1 MSMKAAVLY
10 GAHQPLVVEELSLL
24 PPRHGEVRVR
34 FAASGVCHS
43 DLHYIKGDR
52 TCPMPVVMGHEGA
65 GVVEEVG
72 AGVSYV
78 QPGDH
83 VILSLVPACGR
94 CEDCVAG
101 RPNLCAVRY
110 TLNGN
115 LPDGTTRLRKGQD
128 EIKHFACVSSFA
140 EYGVVPEGSLVR
152 IDKDMP
158 LEQAA
163 LIGCCVTT
171 GVGAAL
177 WTAKVQPG
185 TSVVVIG
192 CGGVGLNIVQGAAL
206 AGAERIIAVDTVPS
220 KLEYA
225 EAFGATHQVNASAV
239 DPVQAVRD
247 LTKCRGAD
255 YAFEAIGLTETSIQ
269 ALQSTRRGGKAII
282 VGVIRQGAQLTI
294 DPDFLHQDRQLL
306 GCTYGS
312 ANMRAGM
319 PQLIDLYRAKKLKLD
334 ELVSR
339 TYKLE
344 DINEAF
350 EALDHGEVARSI
362 IAYR

>member
-1 MSMKAAVLY
+1 MQGAVLY
-10 GAHQPLVVEELSLL
+10 GAHQPLVVEELHLL
-24 PPRHGEVRVR
+24 PPQVGEVRVR
-34 FAASGVCHS
+34 FGASGVCHS

-52 TCPMPVVMGHEGA
+52 VCPMPVVLGHEGA

-72 AGVSYV
+72 SGVTYV
-78 QPGDH
+78 KPGDH
-83 VILSLVPACGR
+83 VILSLVPACGH
-94 CEDCVAG
+94 CTDCVAG
-101 RPNLCAVRY
+101 RSNLCEVRY

-115 LPDGTTRLRKGQD
+115 LPNGTTRLRKGDQ
-128 EIKHFACVSSFA
+128 EIKHFAAVSSFA

-152 IDKDMP
+152 IDSDMP
-158 LEQAA
+158 LAQAA

-192 CGGVGLNIVQGAAL
+192 CGGVGLNIIQGAAL
-206 AGAERIIAVDTVPS
+206 AGAERIIAVDTLPS

-225 EAFGATHQVNASAV
+225 EVFGATHRVNASEV
-239 DPVQAVRD
+239 DPVLAVRE
-247 LTKCRGAD
+247 LTKGHGAD
-255 YAFEAIGLTETSIQ
+255 YAFEAIGLTETSVQ
-269 ALQSTRRGGKAII
+269 ALQCTRRGGKAII
-282 VGVIRQGAQLTI
+282 VGVIRHGAQLTI

-312 ANMRAGM
+312 AHMRAGM
-319 PQLIDLYRAKKLKLD
+319 PQLVDLYRAKKLKLD

-339 TYKLE
+339 TYRLE
-344 DINEAF
+344 EINTAF
-350 EALDHGEVARSI
+350 AALEQGEVARSI
-362 IAYR
+362 IAYQ